1 MVTPSSL
8 RSHRRVLLHPL
19 RLAFLEGRHRRL
31 PSDNNGPGQRVLDS
45 FGACPN
51 GRPRGPRQRQVRNNC
66 AIIPSMPSML
76 QIPTQGNQRGFA
88 QRPAKTT
95 RESKTCLQQPPQT
108 RHRCQTHLLSTVR
121 LLLPRFRGK
130 LLYVV
135 QPYERTAISQKDLHR
150 SVQNVLPRKK
160 LKPTK

>member
-51 GRPRGPRQRQVRNNC
+51 GRARGPRQRQVRNNS
-66 AIIPSMPSML
+66 AIIPSMPSM
-76 QIPTQGNQRGFA
+76 FA
-88 QRPAKTT
+88 LR
-95 RESKTCLQQPPQT
+95 QQAAA
-108 RHRCQTHLLSTVR
+108 RV
-121 LLLPRFRGK
+121 F
-130 LLYVV
+130 V
-135 QPYERTAISQKDLHR
+135 TAA
-150 SVQNVLPRKK
+150 
-160 LKPTK
+160 T